1 MAARRSSR
9 RVALCKRPLRVFMVV
24 VAFCFAGACDS
35 NMRNM
40 TDYAVVVGRM
50 QGEAENRM
58 VQHNLRPVGSGVDIR
73 AGYLTAND
81 EIGVMFALL

>member
-1 MAARRSSR
+1 
-9 RVALCKRPLRVFMVV
+9 
-24 VAFCFAGACDS
+24 
-35 NMRNM
+35 MRNM

-50 QGEAENRM
+50 RGEAENRM

-81 EIGVMFALL
+81 EKVWCSPYSKLQLYTVALYFLSYVSVQSIIQDVL